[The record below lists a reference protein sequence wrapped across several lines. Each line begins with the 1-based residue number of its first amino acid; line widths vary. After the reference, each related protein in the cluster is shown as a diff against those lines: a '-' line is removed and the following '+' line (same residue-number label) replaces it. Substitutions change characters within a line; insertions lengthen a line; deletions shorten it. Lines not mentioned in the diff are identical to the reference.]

1 MLQKKTLNHEIEDI
15 KRNQMEIL
23 KLKNTLTEITVG
35 NAKWRKW
42 RKESVNSKSEQ

>member
-1 MLQKKTLNHEIEDI
+1 
-15 KRNQMEIL
+15 MEIL